1 MDSPLPALRSSV
13 DRLHRLCRGLDDAQ
27 LQTQSY
33 CRDWSIAAVL
43 SHVGSGAVIM
53 RRRLQDTLAGVET
66 PDDAAP
72 SVWDEWNAKSPRS
85 QADDALEADEEL
97 LRALEAVGDADRARL
112 EFSMGPMRLDFDH
125 FAALRLNE
133 HAFHTWDIEVVFD
146 DDARLPAAATAIVVG
161 NLGLIARFT
170 GQPTGEVRDVNIRT
184 TDPEGELAIRL
195 TADRVELAPD
205 GVGGE
210 PDLVLPA
217 EAVCRLVYGRL
228 DPAHTPAFTGD
239 AAVLD
244 TLRAVFPGP

>member
-13 DRLHRLCRGLDDAQ
+13 ERLHQLCRGLDDAQ

-53 RRRLQDTLAGVET
+53 GRRLQDTLAGVES
-66 PDDAAP
+66 PDDFAQ
-72 SVWDEWNAKSPRS
+72 SVWDEWNAKSPRA
-85 QADDALEADEEL
+85 QADDALDADEDVL
-97 LRALEAVGDADRARL
+97 AALEAVSDADRARV
-112 EFSMGPMRLDFDH
+112 EFAMGPLSLDFDH

-133 HAFHTWDIEVVFD
+133 HAFHTWDIAVVFD
-146 DDARLPAAATAIVVG
+146 DDARLPHDATAIVVE

-170 GQPTGEVRDVNIRT
+170 GRPTGETHDVGIRT
-184 TDPEGELAIRL
+184 TDPQRELAVRL
-195 TADRVELAPD
+195 TADRVELVPG

-210 PDLVLPA
+210 PDLVLAA